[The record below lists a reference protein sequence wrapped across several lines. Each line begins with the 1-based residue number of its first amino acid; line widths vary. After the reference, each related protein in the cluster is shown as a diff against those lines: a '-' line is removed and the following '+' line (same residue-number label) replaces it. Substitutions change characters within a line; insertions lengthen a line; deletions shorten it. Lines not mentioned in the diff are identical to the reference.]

1 MGSNHVRAFDTQRF
15 ADHVSVVARSRGL
28 TMRDVGEQSGVSA
41 STLCRSQ
48 FSLQS
53 AAALASWANLS
64 LDEYVL
70 PLAEGEP

>member
-15 ADHVSVVARSRGL
+15 ADHVYLVACSRGL
-28 TMRDVGEQSGVSA
+28 TMRDAGEQAGVSA
-41 STLCRSQ
+41 STLCRAQ

-64 LDEYVL
+64 LDAYVL
-70 PLAEGEP
+70 PLAEVAP